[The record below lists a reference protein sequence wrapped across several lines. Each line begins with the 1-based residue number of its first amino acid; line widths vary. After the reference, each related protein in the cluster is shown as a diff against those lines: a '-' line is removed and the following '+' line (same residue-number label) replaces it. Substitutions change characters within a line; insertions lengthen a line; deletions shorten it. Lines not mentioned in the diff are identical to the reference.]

1 VVVVAPDHSFLLTL
15 PYHKMRYNSL
25 ETSPN
30 LWIKQANHYL
40 SLPIEYDIWKE
51 SIKQL
56 DQSWEEVSKQ
66 LNAYPKTSYGLTSQK
81 DDRWS
86 DLRKISDILRKT
98 IQLLNKRVP
107 KSFML
112 RSRDE
117 RRAKREQST
126 CQ

>member
-1 VVVVAPDHSFLLTL
+1 MKYD
-15 PYHKMRYNSL
+15 SL
-25 ETSPN
+25 ETSPD

-51 SIKQL
+51 SIRQL
-56 DQSWEEVSKQ
+56 DQSWDEVSKQ

-81 DDRWS
+81 DKDDRWH

-117 RRAKREQST
+117 RRAKRELAT